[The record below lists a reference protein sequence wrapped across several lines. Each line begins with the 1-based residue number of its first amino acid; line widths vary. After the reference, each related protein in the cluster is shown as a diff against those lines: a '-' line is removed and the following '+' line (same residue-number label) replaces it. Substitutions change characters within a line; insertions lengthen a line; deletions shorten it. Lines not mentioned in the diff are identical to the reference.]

1 MSQYLKIISTHKLET
16 IKVKIIA
23 SITKMGKSTTRL
35 LTNKQNKIIPEDSM
49 QLHLLRQNYKKTK
62 KKNNE
67 GLLSGWGGG
76 I

>member
-1 MSQYLKIISTHKLET
+1 
-16 IKVKIIA
+16 
-23 SITKMGKSTTRL
+23 MGKSTTRL
-35 LTNKQNKIIPEDSM
+35 LAKQTEQDHTEDNI
-49 QLHLLRQNYKKTK
+49 QLHLPRQNYKKTK